1 MNLRW
6 IIYALIAILMIG
18 IIWRNEFSNLKK
30 QEWTRCKESL
40 IQQIFFKEC
49 TPTKY
54 EEFLM
59 KK

>member
-1 MNLRW
+1 MNLRL
-6 IIYALIAILMIG
+6 IIYALIAILMIV

-30 QEWTRCKESL
+30 PDWTKCKESL
-40 IQQIFFKEC
+40 IQQIFSKEC

-54 EEFLM
+54 EEFLI

>member
-18 IIWRNEFSNLKK
+18 IIWRNEFSNLEKP
-30 QEWTRCKESL
+30 EWTRCKESL
-40 IQQIFFKEC
+40 IQQIFLKEC

-59 KK
+59 QK